1 LLSLV
6 NDILDVSK
14 FEGGKMEL
22 RLEHVD
28 AAMLVKSAL
37 TVVKERVQRAEVLVR
52 SRLPPDIGYFNA
64 DARKLKQ
71 ILYNLLSNAI
81 KFTPQGGT
89 IMLEV
94 KSLPDEVHFEVE
106 DTGIGIAPE
115 ALDKLFKD
123 FSQIDSSIARQYEG
137 MGLGLALT
145 KRLVELHG
153 GRVWAISELGKG
165 SKFGFSVSRNL

>member
-1 LLSLV
+1 
-6 NDILDVSK
+6 
-14 FEGGKMEL
+14 
-22 RLEHVD
+22 
-28 AAMLVKSAL
+28 
-37 TVVKERVQRAEVLVR
+37 
-52 SRLPPDIGYFNA
+52 
-64 DARKLKQ
+64 
-71 ILYNLLSNAI
+71 
-81 KFTPQGGT
+81 
-89 IMLEV
+89 MLEV

-165 SKFGFSVSRNL
+165 SKFGFSVARNLSEK